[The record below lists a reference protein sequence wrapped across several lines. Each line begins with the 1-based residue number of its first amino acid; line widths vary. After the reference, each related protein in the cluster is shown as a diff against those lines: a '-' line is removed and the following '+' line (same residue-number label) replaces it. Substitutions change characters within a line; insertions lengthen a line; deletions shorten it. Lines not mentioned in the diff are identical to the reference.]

1 MRATGRTMSQRRVT
15 IGLASFG
22 LAALAG
28 SVLALCGCAALSYV
42 RENKLP
48 YDRLAGPY
56 RHTQLKTSTTL
67 DALSAFD
74 APDYRLD
81 PNATAEEL
89 VNQSD
94 TLVAVSGRSA
104 DGFKTWVTLI
114 AFDEHQMTARRKYFF
129 CVDEQATAAP
139 TARGQRLFPPR
150 KGLIFDAELVLAP
163 EIQTTPYATE
173 EARQLAIVHWLMERF
188 AADVQSLLGAPG
200 ESVHANELISLSGM
214 MMNQVFEGLRIEL
227 DKSPGL
233 ARSLTGSKGV
243 AFPHINMNEGR
254 LRLTTTAVG
263 VTTATLRVNLP
274 M

>member
-22 LAALAG
+22 LVTLAG
-28 SVLALCGCAALSYV
+28 SLLAFCGCSVLLYV
-42 RENKLP
+42 SADPLP
-48 YDRLAGPY
+48 YTRLAGPY

-67 DALSAFD
+67 DALGAFD
-74 APDYRLD
+74 VPDYRLD
-81 PNATAEEL
+81 PNAAGPQL
-89 VNQSD
+89 VSQSG
-94 TLVAVSGRSA
+94 TTIAVSGRSA
-104 DGFKTWVTLI
+104 DGLKTWVTLI

-129 CVDEQATAAP
+129 CVDERATTAP
-139 TARGQRLFPPR
+139 TARGQRLIPPR
-150 KGLIFDAELVLAP
+150 KGLIFDAELVLSP

-188 AADVQSLLGAPG
+188 AEDVGSLVGTPG
-200 ESVHANELISLSGM
+200 ESTQANELISLSAM
-214 MMNQVFEGLRIEL
+214 MMNQTFEGLRIEL

-233 ARSLTGSKGV
+233 ARSLTGPKGV
-243 AFPHINMNEGR
+243 AFGHISMNEGR
-254 LRLTTTAVG
+254 LRLTTAAG

>member
-1 MRATGRTMSQRRVT
+1 MSQRRIT
-15 IGLASFG
+15 IGPASFG
-22 LAALAG
+22 LVTLAG
-28 SVLALCGCAALSYV
+28 SLLALCGCMV
-42 RENKLP
+42 LP
-48 YDRLAGPY
+48 YVSAEPLAYTRLAGPY

-74 APDYRLD
+74 VPDYRLD
-81 PNATAEEL
+81 PNAAGPQL
-89 VNQSD
+89 VNQSAAM
-94 TLVAVSGRSA
+94 VAVSGRST

-129 CVDEQATAAP
+129 CVDEQAITAP
-139 TARGQRLFPPR
+139 TARGQRLIPPR
-150 KGLIFDAELVLAP
+150 KGLIFDAELVLSP

-188 AADVQSLLGAPG
+188 AEDVRSLVGTSG
-200 ESVHANELISLSGM
+200 ESTQANELISLSGM
-214 MMNQVFEGLRIEL
+214 MMNQVFDGLRIEL

-233 ARSLTGSKGV
+233 ARSLTGRKGV

-254 LRLTTTAVG
+254 LRLTTASG